1 MLDSRTAH
9 ASSFPVL
16 SVVCRAGKRDQ
27 GRLVSWLASRVC
39 SRLQDDPDATAFIQE
54 LVNAKPKDLGE
65 GRQDG
70 GMPVLLFL
78 LKPH

>member
-54 LVNAKPKDLGE
+54 LVKAKPKDLGE
-65 GRQDG
+65 GREDRG
-70 GMPVLLFL
+70 SVLLFL
-78 LKPH
+78 LKPC